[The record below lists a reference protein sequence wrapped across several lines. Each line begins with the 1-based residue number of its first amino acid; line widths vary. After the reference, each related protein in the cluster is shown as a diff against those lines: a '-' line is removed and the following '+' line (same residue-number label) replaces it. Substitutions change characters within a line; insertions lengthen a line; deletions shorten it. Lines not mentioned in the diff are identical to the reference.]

1 MLQTRF
7 DEHNRSRYT
16 NSRLHMLLMF
26 MFIFMFILMFI
37 FMQMQA
43 ENILQEWTGT
53 AEDSVTKLLPPDAK
67 RRLRSVQAVAR
78 KLEQSGLGQLSVQ
91 DVYGA
96 VSGGQTVPPVVL
108 DVVRLLSLADATLYS
123 SSSSSSSS
131 SSGGSSIGTGSAA
144 LAKAAKDSYTGAEL
158 TLAALVSKLN
168 STEKLT
174 QAATYTALAAE
185 SEAIG
190 ALRTALTSAQQ
201 YIGSALSGIE
211 LQLRGG
217 STVVVDSELLLDG
230 SGDAA
235 AGDVTAAAVAAA
247 VGVHNGAVNVR
258 VTRQNSTVYTDSTS
272 TSASGTAASAAG
284 SSSSASG
291 GGNVFVQTQ
300 AALNS
305 AAIAVTQSAQSAFVW
320 VTDGFNIAFE
330 KAANPANRGLPELPK
345 QLNLTVTNVTVID
358 SSGSSTSTTTVVAH
372 DDNG

>member
-1 MLQTRF
+1 MLDMRSTT
-7 DEHNRSRYT
+7 EHNTMHHYRPNT
-16 NSRLHMLLMF
+16 RLLILILF
-26 MFIFMFILMFI
+26 MFLCT
-37 FMQMQA
+37 QMQA

-123 SSSSSSSS
+123 SSSSSSS
-131 SSGGSSIGTGSAA
+131 GGSSIGTGSAA
-144 LAKAAKDSYTGAEL
+144 LAKAAKDSYTGAEV

-201 YIGSALSGIE
+201 YIGSTLSGIE

-230 SGDAA
+230 SSDAA
-235 AGDVTAAAVAAA
+235 AGDVTAAAAAVAAA
-247 VGVHNGAVNVR
+247 VGVQQGAVNVT

-272 TSASGTAASAAG
+272 TSASATAASAG
-284 SSSSASG
+284 SSSGSASG
-291 GGNVFVQTQ
+291 GTNVLVQTQ

-358 SSGSSTSTTTVVAH
+358 SSGSTTSTTTVVAH

>member
-1 MLQTRF
+1 
-7 DEHNRSRYT
+7 
-16 NSRLHMLLMF
+16 
-26 MFIFMFILMFI
+26 
-37 FMQMQA
+37 MQA

-123 SSSSSSSS
+123 SSSSSSS
-131 SSGGSSIGTGSAA
+131 GGNSIGTGSAA
-144 LAKAAKDSYTGAEL
+144 LAKAAKDSYTGAEV

-190 ALRTALTSAQQ
+190 ALRTVLTSAQQ

-230 SGDAA
+230 SSDAT
-235 AGDVTAAAVAAA
+235 AGDFTAAAAAAAA
-247 VGVHNGAVNVR
+247 VGVHNGAVNA
-258 VTRQNSTVYTDSTS
+258 VTRQNSTLYTDSTS
-272 TSASGTAASAAG
+272 TTAGTTSAASS
-284 SSSSASG
+284 SSSSASSG
-291 GGNVFVQTQ
+291 TNVLVQTQ

-358 SSGSSTSTTTVVAH
+358 SSGSSSSTTTVVAH

>member
-1 MLQTRF
+1 
-7 DEHNRSRYT
+7 
-16 NSRLHMLLMF
+16 MLLC
-26 MFIFMFILMFI
+26 
-37 FMQMQA
+37 MQMQA

-123 SSSSSSSS
+123 SRS

-144 LAKAAKDSYTGAEL
+144 LAKAAKDSYTGAEV

-230 SGDAA
+230 SSDAA
-235 AGDVTAAAVAAA
+235 AGDVTAAAAAVAAA
-247 VGVHNGAVNVR
+247 VGVQQGAVNVT
-258 VTRQNSTVYTDSTS
+258 VTRQNSTVYTDITS
-272 TSASGTAASAAG
+272 TTATAATSAA
-284 SSSSASG
+284 SSSGSASG
-291 GGNVFVQTQ
+291 GTNVFVQTQ

-345 QLNLTVTNVTVID
+345 QLNLTITNLTVID